1 MNPQF
6 FSVCKVRGYQVSSVG
21 DGVQGNMHRCGRLGR
36 APSISRPETGGTQN
50 RINSV
55 FGFPEVGVLEST
67 PFP

>member
-1 MNPQF
+1 M
-6 FSVCKVRGYQVSSVG
+6 SSVG
-21 DGVQGNMHRCGRLGR
+21 DGVQGNMHRCGGLGR